1 MSYKTISNKVY
12 FFFSDDA
19 KIMNSSWISAKANM
33 RRPRAKFGL
42 WWSKSCA
49 LIGYPSRPDEL
60 ILPVHLEY
68 IRHFTRLDQSRASR
82 NTFINLL
89 EIV

>member
-1 MSYKTISNKVY
+1 
-12 FFFSDDA
+12 
-19 KIMNSSWISAKANM
+19 M
-33 RRPRAKFGL
+33 RRPRAKG
-42 WWSKSCA
+42 SESCA

-60 ILPVHLEY
+60 ILPVLLES
-68 IRHFTRLDQSRASR
+68 IRHFTRLDQSRASG